1 MKSKLNS
8 SLPRVRVADDIGLS
22 MALRATKYDLKKV
35 MERNDNFFLLRKSF
49 PKYVDFSDEAVMK
62 CYGMLD
68 DAVVLPLLKRDNKGR
83 AIMYMSFGKRDSKKY
98 TSADMYRLLSCV
110 GSVMSEAE
118 ETQLA
123 GFVQIFDGTGVD
135 FSHVPSLTDLQ
146 FLSQISQNASMI
158 RVKKIILYNFPAFAS
173 TTIRMAQ
180 SMMSKKI
187 ASRFAVIDKKEK
199 FADHVRPQSILPDI
213 LGGDQP
219 LEKVV
224 EDAKKYMYSENSR
237 RVMRMHDIV
246 EVEWHKVPRK
256 RWIRWLSS
264 FVEYRE

>member
-1 MKSKLNS
+1 LFCVRAIADEVGLN
-8 SLPRVRVADDIGLS
+8 

-49 PKYVDFSDEAVMK
+49 PKYVDFSDEAVLK
-62 CYGMLD
+62 CFGMLD
-68 DAVVLPLLKRDNKGR
+68 DAVVLPLLKHDHKGR
-83 AIMYMSFGKRDSKKY
+83 SIMYMSFGRRDTKKY

-110 GSVMSEAE
+110 GSVMNE
-118 ETQLA
+118 EEESQLA

-135 FSHVPSLTDLQ
+135 FGHVPSLTDLQ

-158 RVKKIILYNFPAFAS
+158 RVKKIILFNFPAFAS
-173 TTIRMAQ
+173 TTIRLAQ

-199 FADHVRPQSILPDI
+199 FADHIRPHSILPDI

-219 LEKVV
+219 IERVI
-224 EDAKKYMYSENSR
+224 EDAKRYMCSERSR
-237 RVMRMHDIV
+237 QVMRWHANV
-246 EVEWHKVPRK
+246 KVEWDKVPRK
-256 RWIRWLSS
+256 SWIRWLSS
-264 FVEYRE
+264 FGEYRE